1 MQNTNE
7 VLSREM
13 SSDIVANPQL
23 SRILDLENGLTADER
38 QQLIYSYLS
47 TSRPRNEMVLLLSA
61 RGDIKHLFIN
71 RTKEKTKE
79 NKSANTATTTGTSNE
94 KGMPT
99 ANGATNG
106 TGMSSSTKEESGET
120 GQPDSSEDFADVLD
134 EQKRQAA
141 VQNARAELLHDEDA
155 SERASDTADRST
167 ADRRSCGR
175 PGCSRRRPRSS

>member
-61 RGDIKHLFIN
+61 RGDIKL
-71 RTKEKTKE
+71 E
-79 NKSANTATTTGTSNE
+79 NCKFFDSRGANYLT
-94 KGMPT
+94 
-99 ANGATNG
+99 
-106 TGMSSSTKEESGET
+106 
-120 GQPDSSEDFADVLD
+120 L
-134 EQKRQAA
+134 
-141 VQNARAELLHDEDA
+141 
-155 SERASDTADRST
+155 
-167 ADRRSCGR
+167 
-175 PGCSRRRPRSS
+175 

>member
-1 MQNTNE
+1 MNRNPYTLDEIISDKNKGLIAAYKLKMQNTNKA
-7 VLSREM
+7 LSREM

-99 ANGATNG
+99 ANSATNGTGMPAADGATNG
-106 TGMSSSTKEESGET
+106 TGMPAANGATSGT
-120 GQPDSSEDFADVLD
+120 GMP
-134 EQKRQAA
+134 AA
-141 VQNARAELLHDEDA
+141 NGAASGTGNAR
-155 SERASDTADRST
+155 
-167 ADRRSCGR
+167 C
-175 PGCSRRRPRSS
+175 